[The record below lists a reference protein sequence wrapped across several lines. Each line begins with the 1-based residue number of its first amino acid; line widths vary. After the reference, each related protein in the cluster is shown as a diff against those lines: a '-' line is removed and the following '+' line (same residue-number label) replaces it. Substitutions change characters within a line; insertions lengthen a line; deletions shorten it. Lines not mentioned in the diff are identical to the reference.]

1 MEGLDNAAWIL
12 NCHDPGVK
20 IEVAKK
26 HNVTEEEYLKA
37 REMIL
42 LAAVL
47 QNKTAFN
54 MLADYV
60 YTEINKGATN
70 SPLIIEEL
78 KPRRISPSLYY

>member
-1 MEGLDNAAWIL
+1 MDITTQIFNVL
-12 NCHDPGVK
+12 NNDPESMK
-20 IEVAKK
+20 LLNSLNEAAKK

-37 REMIL
+37 REMIF

-60 YTEINKGATN
+60 YTEINKGAN
-70 SPLIIEEL
+70 
-78 KPRRISPSLYY
+78 

>member
-1 MEGLDNAAWIL
+1 MDITTQLFNVLNNDPESMKLLKSLDEA
-12 NCHDPGVK
+12 
-20 IEVAKK
+20 AKK
-26 HNVTEEEYLKA
+26 HNATKEEYLKA

-60 YTEINKGATN
+60 FTEINKGAN
-70 SPLIIEEL
+70 
-78 KPRRISPSLYY
+78 

>member
-1 MEGLDNAAWIL
+1 MDITTQIFNVL
-12 NCHDPGVK
+12 NNDPESMK
-20 IEVAKK
+20 LLNSLNEAAKK

-60 YTEINKGATN
+60 YTEINKGAN
-70 SPLIIEEL
+70 
-78 KPRRISPSLYY
+78 

>member
-1 MEGLDNAAWIL
+1 MDITTQIFNVLNNDPESMKLLNSLNEAAK
-12 NCHDPGVK
+12 N
-20 IEVAKK
+20 

-37 REMIL
+37 RELIL

-60 YTEINKGATN
+60 YTEINKGAN
-70 SPLIIEEL
+70 
-78 KPRRISPSLYY
+78 